1 MEELKFLEEQGV
13 NPRMIEEVRMYRE
26 EFPVDEAVRYRVV
39 RPLIPFY
46 GKEILEMAIA
56 ALLQGENLLL
66 TGSKATGKTCW
77 RKTWPIFSTGRPII
91 FHSMSIPAART

>member
-56 ALLQGENLLL
+56 ALLQG
-66 TGSKATGKTCW
+66 GKSASD
-77 RKTWPIFSTGRPII
+77 RFQGHREKRAGGKPGLYFQ
-91 FHSMSIPAART
+91 PAVL